1 MTQKKNA
8 RRGSLGN
15 RIGRSGKEAQRLARI
30 AKRGKKRNLKAK
42 RAQLQ
47 EEQNAWKAK
56 RRIRHQPRSSSTLN
70 EETERQIEKCQRD
83 YDNLQDDIMLSSIYS
98 EMAQVEAVLDKL
110 PTELAELRT
119 QGFVFQSYLENK
131 INVLDGKWDEICDK
145 IEEEINRERRTLTQH
160 ADRAHRLLQQAV
172 SGNKTTLARAESA
185 IESLKNKA
193 NATRNTL
200 RSRYSDLKQNINQTN
215 KQLTKAKWA
224 FQQLAEAKLDFLSA
238 EYLVAACKAKMLDDA
253 NDKEGPKGILYLT
266 DERLLFEQKEEVK
279 TKKFFFFTTDSQ
291 MVQEV
296 RFAEPLGHIE
306 TLEAQDKGRFIFSKE
321 LLNLQL
327 SPQAQMRHVTFELE
341 DAKNEA
347 WTAFI
352 NRVTSGEIERERLAE
367 AVQEKQEVSQQL
379 SQAPTICPTC
389 GATLQATIVRGQNTM
404 DCDYCGSVI
413 RL

>member
-1 MTQKKNA
+1 MTQNKNA

-15 RIGRSGKEAQRLARI
+15 RIGRSGQQAQRLARM
-30 AKRGKKRNLKAK
+30 AKARKRRDLKAK
-42 RAQLQ
+42 QAQLQ
-47 EEQNAWKAK
+47 EEQNEWKTK
-56 RRIRHQPRSSSTLN
+56 RRIRRQSGGSSSLDEATV
-70 EETERQIEKCQRD
+70 RQIEKAQRE

-98 EMAQVEAVLDKL
+98 DMAQVEAGLHKL

-131 INVLDGKWDEICDK
+131 IDVLDAKWDEICDK
-145 IEEEINRERRTLTQH
+145 IEEEINRERRTLTRD
-160 ADRAHRLLQQAV
+160 AERAHRLLQQAV
-172 SGNKTTLARAESA
+172 NGNQTMLTRAESA
-185 IESLKNKA
+185 IESLEKKA

-200 RSRYSDLKQNINQTN
+200 RNRYSDLKQNINQT
-215 KQLTKAKWA
+215 KQQLKKAQWA
-224 FQQLAEAKLDFLSA
+224 FQQLAEAKIEFLSA

-253 NDKEGPKGILYLT
+253 NDKEGEKGILYLT

-306 TLEAQDKGRFIFSKE
+306 GLEAQDKGRFIFSKE

-327 SPQAQMRHVTFELE
+327 SPQAQMRYVTFELE
-341 DAKNEA
+341 NAKNEE
-347 WTAFI
+347 WTALI
-352 NRVTSGEIERERLAE
+352 NRVTTNEIERERLAD
-367 AVQEKQEVSQQL
+367 AVEEKQEVSQQV

-389 GATLQATIVRGQNTM
+389 SATLQATIVRGQNSI